1 MISMSFPKHPG
12 QADRPVAPWIPLLT
26 LPEDKRNTG
35 HTPGS
40 WGLLCQ
46 PGLIVNYGQWLEVSC
61 NVRNEDL
68 VGSVFSEAA
77 EGTKSLSDKNRS
89 GESDEGK
96 AAAVQSRQRPSHSH
110 QQHHRASPGSSCP
123 APPDSTRRPSVAV
136 PTATQPHSH
145 GCRTPHLLLLLACQR
160 LWTHDD
166 TFPGDALRLLQDMP
180 PSHTQPCRL
189 QEPPF
194 FPDTLLHPNLGPH
207 QAAATALRILQR
219 LFHTLSSNSTRQ
231 HWPSHAR
238 NLLLNKL
245 QHHIHHLEQRLP
257 DNALLSKGPR
267 SPRLAIN
274 KYFRDTHPSLH
285 THSHSAWDHLRLEA
299 RASLRHLHNLTRARR
314 R

>member
-1 MISMSFPKHPG
+1 
-12 QADRPVAPWIPLLT
+12 
-26 LPEDKRNTG
+26 
-35 HTPGS
+35 
-40 WGLLCQ
+40 
-46 PGLIVNYGQWLEVSC
+46 
-61 NVRNEDL
+61 
-68 VGSVFSEAA
+68 
-77 EGTKSLSDKNRS
+77 
-89 GESDEGK
+89 
-96 AAAVQSRQRPSHSH
+96 
-110 QQHHRASPGSSCP
+110 
-123 APPDSTRRPSVAV
+123 
-136 PTATQPHSH
+136 
-145 GCRTPHLLLLLACQR
+145 
-160 LWTHDD
+160 
-166 TFPGDALRLLQDMP
+166 MP
-180 PSHTQPCRL
+180 PSHTQPCHL

-219 LFHTLSSNSTRQ
+219 LFHTLSSNSNRQ

-267 SPRLAIN
+267 NPRLAIN

-299 RASLRHLHNLTRARR
+299 RASLRHLHNLTPARR